1 MQFLIKKAQSGDPE
15 AFVELIEIC
24 KTSLYRVAKGYFTS
38 EAEIADAM
46 AETVLL
52 AYEHLPEVRQGKY
65 FKTWLIRILINVCN
79 KTKRR
84 IARYEPVEIVPEIS
98 YLDQSFSD
106 LEFREM
112 LSSFP
117 EDCQMILLLYYG
129 EQFSVREIADLLDL
143 KENTVKSKLQRTR
156 ERLRKEIL
164 HSF

>member
-1 MQFLIKKAQSGDPE
+1 MQFLIKKAQRGDPE
-15 AFVELIEIC
+15 AFVELMEAC
-24 KTSLYRVAKGYFTS
+24 KTSMYRVARGYFS
-38 EAEIADAM
+38 NDADIADVM

-52 AYEHLPEVRQGKY
+52 AYEHLSELKKERY

-79 KTKRR
+79 KTKKKQKRC
-84 IARYEPVEIVPEIS
+84 EPVEIVPELP
-98 YLDQSFSD
+98 YLERSFSN

-117 EDCQMILLLYYG
+117 EDCQIILLLYYG
-129 EQFSVREIADLLDL
+129 EQFTVREIAEILGL

-164 HSF
+164 